1 MRDPIKD
8 MYKTVFDDYTV
19 NKDGGE
25 WEAMESRIQKQNF
38 LHFRWAQ
45 FNIYYAVSIIITL
58 FLSSAMA
65 GHYFYSNYM
74 KKGSVRN
81 AEIVQHIQENK
92 TIVISETTTKT
103 SPEERAEVKISEVT
117 SVSADQKQNKTSA
130 SSSSQT
136 QHEESIAK
144 PENKI
149 SEQDLNF
156 SENIP
161 AESAKDP
168 FIKVQK
174 VVIVKQDTIHKVDT
188 IKTKGRFWKRH

>member
-25 WEAMESRIQKQNF
+25 WEAMESRIQQQNF

-65 GHYFYSNYM
+65 GHYFYSNYVN
-74 KKGSVRN
+74 KGFV
-81 AEIVQHIQENK
+81 EKTEVLQHIREDK
-92 TIVISETTTKT
+92 TLVISESTTKH
-103 SPEERAEVKISEVT
+103 SLKERAEVKLSGVT
-117 SVSADQKQNKTSA
+117 SVSADQKQNKTST
-130 SSSSQT
+130 SSFSQA
-136 QHEESIAK
+136 QHEGSIAK